1 VSAAA
6 ARRVLLAAA
15 LLLAAGPAAAGT
27 DPLFGPLP
35 HGPGAPALRVYLV
48 RHAQAWKNVPA
59 ASRPHPMSA
68 EELDGLTPSGFA
80 RSERVGARLAK
91 AGIARVLCSPARR
104 ARQTAE
110 TIARVL
116 RLGPPTAD
124 DAFRPIDFGTDPRG
138 ADFRWRTTQWKAGHD
153 PRPPGGES
161 LGDGLER
168 AVAAFDT
175 LAKEEAGTSL
185 VVVTHGEIASALVS
199 HAAGVP
205 PLTSYGRSFVGEG
218 TITIIDIGRSGRWT
232 LVARS
237 LRP

>member
-1 VSAAA
+1 VTAAA

-15 LLLAAGPAAAGT
+15 LLLAAGPAAAGS
-27 DPLFGPLP
+27 DARFGPLP
-35 HGPGAPALRVYLV
+35 HGPDAPALRVYLV

-59 ASRPHPMSA
+59 ASRPHAMSA
-68 EELDGLTPSGFA
+68 DELDGLTPAGFA

-91 AGIARVLCSPARR
+91 AGVARVLCSPARR

-110 TIARVL
+110 TIARGL
-116 RLGPPTAD
+116 GLGPPTAD

-153 PRPPGGES
+153 PRPAGGES
-161 LGDGLER
+161 LGDGLAR
-168 AVAAFDT
+168 AAAALDA
-175 LAKEEAGTSL
+175 LAKEQAGTSL

-205 PLTSYGRSFVGEG
+205 PLTSYTRSFVGEG
-218 TITIIDIGRSGRWT
+218 TITIIDIGRNGGWT
-232 LVARS
+232 LVAKG
-237 LRP
+237 LPP